1 MEEESKKPYKNERE
15 RQARSDGLP
24 VLLISVVSK
33 NSYFE
38 ELISGKKFRGSLR
51 RERLIRKIND
61 SGNTGFYF
69 FIKREKSI

>member
-38 ELISGKKFRGSLR
+38 ELISGSLR

-61 SGNTGFYF
+61 SGNTGF
-69 FIKREKSI
+69 FIKREKST

>member
-1 MEEESKKPYKNERE
+1 MKEESKKPYKNERE

-38 ELISGKKFRGSLR
+38 ELISGSLR

-61 SGNTGFYF
+61 SGNTGF
-69 FIKREKSI
+69 FIKREKST

>member
-1 MEEESKKPYKNERE
+1 MKEESKKPYKNERE
-15 RQARSDGLP
+15 REARSDGLP

-38 ELISGKKFRGSLR
+38 ELISGSLR

-61 SGNTGFYF
+61 SGNTGF
-69 FIKREKSI
+69 FIKREKST